1 MNAHRLWLIIYSIAA
16 ILTLWSGYR
25 SLDPAETARTNA
37 DWIFIAITFV
47 LTCLFPLGAMAY
59 SRSIGVEQ
67 FRRPS
72 LDRHP
77 FGWWRD
83 TLQPLRASLVT
94 GALLFIGACFALPR
108 TDARG
113 VMILWFY
120 AAFALGLLIGEKIV
134 YAVFRNRIA

>member
-1 MNAHRLWLIIYSIAA
+1 MNARRLWLTIYCIAA

-25 SLDPAETARTNA
+25 GLEPAQTARTNA
-37 DWIFIAITFV
+37 DWIFVSITFV
-47 LTCLFPLGAMAY
+47 LTCLFPLSAMAY
-59 SRSIGVEQ
+59 SRSIGVQE

-83 TLQPLRASLVT
+83 TLQPLRASLVAA
-94 GALLFIGACFALPR
+94 ALSFVGACFALPR
-108 TDARG
+108 ADARG

-120 AAFALGLLIGEKIV
+120 AASALGLLIGERLV
-134 YAVFRNRIA
+134 YVIFRKRIA